1 MEWSAFLD
9 ALTGE
14 TGVIALLL
22 FSILMFLNGKIL
34 PKDYVND
41 LKQTNKEL
49 SDLNKEQGK
58 SLEILSKT
66 SQESL
71 ELSRTILK
79 IVQDARSRVG
89 DEHSSRDSSSDSG

>member
-22 FSILMFLNGKIL
+22 FSILLLLNGKIL

-79 IVQDARSRVG
+79 IVQDARSRVDDG
-89 DEHSSRDSSSDSG
+89 RSSRDSSSDSG